1 MLRIPPPAAGGQ
13 PRQHR
18 GPLQNQHT
26 AQSKQILERAKSR
39 TGNPTGRPRDVEKS
53 FSSTLPNTCLWSS
66 KQRCEE
72 RDCKTLT
79 RSEAKMEKL
88 FLQHQKF

>member
-13 PRQHR
+13 PMQHR

-26 AQSKQILERAKSR
+26 AQSKQVLEHAKSR
-39 TGNPTGRPRDVEKS
+39 TGRPRDVEKS
-53 FSSTLPNTCLWSS
+53 FSSMLPNTRLWSS
-66 KQRCEE
+66 KQHCEE